1 MKERYLIK
9 FLLRDNATPC
19 TGSEENWDIECAL
32 MVRDIADMA
41 SPCRNILLSL
51 NMQSALAL
59 GWDPP
64 LKVLAITDEY
74 VDMDGEWRENGLLP

>member
-9 FLLRDNATPC
+9 FLLRDNAAPC

-51 NMQSALAL
+51 NMQLHTEA
-59 GWDPP
+59 
-64 LKVLAITDEY
+64 DEY
-74 VDMDGEWRENGLLP
+74 PSDENSEEEMHALLGSFLQMKE